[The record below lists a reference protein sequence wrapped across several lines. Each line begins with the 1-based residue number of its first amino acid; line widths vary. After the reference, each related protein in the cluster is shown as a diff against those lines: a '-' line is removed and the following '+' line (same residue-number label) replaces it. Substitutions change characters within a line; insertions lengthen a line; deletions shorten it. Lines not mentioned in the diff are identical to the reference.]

1 MVWTDIKAGAGG
13 AAKRLHRCCTI
24 LCIPCRVFWA
34 VYVAFV
40 LYVLPFLAVV
50 VFLQKIREV
59 PLVVSELADVW
70 ANLTKSELEL

>member
-1 MVWTDIKAGAGG
+1 MVLTGIKEGAGG
-13 AAKRLHRCCTI
+13 AAKRLHRCCTV
-24 LCIPCRVFWA
+24 LCIACRFLWA

-59 PLVVSELADVW
+59 LLVVSELADVW